1 MSAKD
6 IIMGQ
11 VFPIVG
17 GILSTIMY
25 CSPVKATYTARKNN
39 ALGVSAPAEG
49 GKAGISSRQ
58 FDQHTASTVYAVFAY
73 REKLCVIAGALC
85 LLRLYCCPSTAD

>member
-49 GKAGISSRQ
+49 GKAEHSVLEP
-58 FDQHTASTVYAVFAY
+58 DQQPARLKQAFTQSFAVLKQASLPLPLVCRDCF
-73 REKLCVIAGALC
+73 
-85 LLRLYCCPSTAD
+85 

>member
-58 FDQHTASTVYAVFAY
+58 FDQHTASTIYAVFAY
-73 REKLCVIAGALC
+73 REKNVRDSRRLVSASP
-85 LLRLYCCPSTAD
+85 LLLSLNC

>member
-49 GKAGISSRQ
+49 GKAEQSGMQSDQQAAMIPACYARDSAYNRCISP
-58 FDQHTASTVYAVFAY
+58 
-73 REKLCVIAGALC
+73 LC
-85 LLRLYCCPSTAD
+85 LRGLDC